1 MDKLDLLKKDWNKG
15 HQNFSK
21 DALYKMIHKKSSSI
35 VKFLFYISIGELIL
49 WLGINSL
56 QWFYSEDYKNKIET
70 TFGDDSLMYTAT
82 IASYAIII
90 LFILLLYRSYK
101 KISVTSNIKTL
112 MENIINTRKII
123 KYYVSYNLI
132 MLFVG
137 LIYGFYVAIH
147 NDPVLSKIFAQ
158 YNDQQTMKFLLI
170 LGLVIAVSL
179 VCVWLFYKLIYG
191 LLIKR
196 LNKNYKELKVME

>member
-1 MDKLDLLKKDWNKG
+1 MDELDLLKKDWNKG

-21 DALYKMIHKKSSSI
+21 GDLYKMIHKKSSSI

-56 QWFYSEDYKNKIET
+56 QWFYSEDYKNKIEI
-70 TFGDDSLMYTAT
+70 TFGDDSLMYLAT
-82 IASYAIII
+82 IISYAIII
-90 LFILLLYRSYK
+90 LFILLLYRSYQ
-101 KISVTSNIKTL
+101 KITATSNVKIL
-112 MENIINTRKII
+112 MENILNTRKII

-132 MLFVG
+132 MLFIG

-147 NDPVLSKIFAQ
+147 NDPELAEMFAHFT
-158 YNDQQTMKFLLI
+158 DQQTMKFI
-170 LGLVIAVSL
+170 VIIGLVIAVTL
-179 VCVWLFYKLIYG
+179 ICVWLFYKLIYG

-196 LNKNYKELKVME
+196 LNKNYRELKAIE

>member
-21 DALYKMIHKKSSSI
+21 GDLYKMIHKKSSSI

-70 TFGDDSLMYTAT
+70 AFGDDSLMYVAT
-82 IASYAIII
+82 IVSYAIII
-90 LFILLLYRSYK
+90 LFILLLYRSYQ
-101 KISVTSNIKTL
+101 KITATSNVKTL
-112 MENIINTRKII
+112 MENILNTRKII

-132 MLFVG
+132 MLFIG

-147 NDPVLSKIFAQ
+147 NDPELAEMFASFT
-158 YNDQQTMKFLLI
+158 DQQTMKFI
-170 LGLVIAVSL
+170 VIIGLVIAVTL
-179 VCVWLFYKLIYG
+179 ICVWLFYKLIYG

-196 LNKNYKELKVME
+196 LNKNYRELKAIE

>member
-21 DALYKMIHKKSSSI
+21 GDLYKMIHKKSSSI
-35 VKFLFYISIGELIL
+35 VKFLFYISIAELIL

-70 TFGDDSLMYTAT
+70 TFGDDSLMYVAT
-82 IASYAIII
+82 IVSYAIII
-90 LFILLLYRSYK
+90 LFILLLYRSYQ
-101 KISVTSNIKTL
+101 KITATSNVKTL
-112 MENIINTRKII
+112 MENILNTRKII

-132 MLFVG
+132 MLFIG

-147 NDPVLSKIFAQ
+147 NDPELAEMFAHFT
-158 YNDQQTMKFLLI
+158 DQQTMKFI
-170 LGLVIAVSL
+170 VIIGLVIAVTL
-179 VCVWLFYKLIYG
+179 ICVWLFYKLIYG

-196 LNKNYKELKVME
+196 LNKNYRELKAIE

>member
-147 NDPVLSKIFAQ
+147 NDPVLFKKLTHST
-158 YNDQQTMKFLLI
+158 DQQTMKILLI
-170 LGLVIAVSL
+170 FGLG
-179 VCVWLFYKLIYG
+179 VCDATG
-191 LLIKR
+191 
-196 LNKNYKELKVME
+196 

>member
-21 DALYKMIHKKSSSI
+21 GDLYKMIHKKSSSI

-70 TFGDDSLMYTAT
+70 AFGDDSLMYIAT
-82 IASYAIII
+82 IVSYAIII
-90 LFILLLYRSYK
+90 LFILLLYRSYQ
-101 KISVTSNIKTL
+101 KITATSNVKTL
-112 MENIINTRKII
+112 MENILNTRKII

-132 MLFVG
+132 MLFIG

-147 NDPVLSKIFAQ
+147 NDPALSEMFASFT
-158 YNDQQTMKFLLI
+158 DQQTMKFI
-170 LGLVIAVSL
+170 VIIGLVIAVTL
-179 VCVWLFYKLIYG
+179 ICVWLFYKLIYG
-191 LLIKR
+191 LLIRR
-196 LNKNYKELKVME
+196 LNKNYRELKAIE

>member
-21 DALYKMIHKKSSSI
+21 GDLYKMIHKKSSSI

-70 TFGDDSLMYTAT
+70 AFGDDSLMYAAT
-82 IASYAIII
+82 IVSYAIII
-90 LFILLLYRSYK
+90 LFILLLYRSYQ
-101 KISVTSNIKTL
+101 KITATSNVKTL
-112 MENIINTRKII
+112 MENILNTRKII

-132 MLFVG
+132 MLFIG

-147 NDPVLSKIFAQ
+147 NDPELAEMFAHFT
-158 YNDQQTMKFLLI
+158 DQQTMKFI
-170 LGLVIAVSL
+170 VIIGLVIAVTL
-179 VCVWLFYKLIYG
+179 ICVWLFYKLIYG

-196 LNKNYKELKVME
+196 LNKNYRELKAIE

>member
-21 DALYKMIHKKSSSI
+21 DDLYKMIHKKSSSI
-35 VKFLFYISIGELIL
+35 VKFLFYISVGELIL

-56 QWFYSEDYKNKIET
+56 QWFYSEEYKNKIET
-70 TFGDDSLMYTAT
+70 TFGDDSLMFVAT
-82 IASYAIII
+82 IVSYAIII
-90 LFILLLYRSYK
+90 LFILLLYRSYQ

-112 MENIINTRKII
+112 MENILNTRKII

-147 NDPVLSKIFAQ
+147 NDPVLSEMFTH
-158 YNDQQTMKFLLI
+158 YNDQQTLKFLF
-170 LGLVIAVSL
+170 VETS
-179 VCVWLFYKLIYG
+179 
-191 LLIKR
+191 
-196 LNKNYKELKVME
+196 